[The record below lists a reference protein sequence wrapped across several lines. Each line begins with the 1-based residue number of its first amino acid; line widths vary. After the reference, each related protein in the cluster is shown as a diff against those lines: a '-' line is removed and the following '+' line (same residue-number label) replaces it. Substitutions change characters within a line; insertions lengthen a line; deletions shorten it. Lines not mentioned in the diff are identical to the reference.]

1 MSYTQKVDYSVFI
14 FFKRSNCHQKFELTL
29 KAIQWIALRDTR
41 LGNKLGKNKW
51 EFFSD
56 VTVYSLKKK
65 IQRRGLSNISLLHLS
80 FILPC
85 RNASCIMSPSPLF
98 LNFQKVELKGIPL
111 ELPLKCESMKP
122 NCSAPLF
129 SKGWLASLTLTLSRN
144 GDLWE
149 ILANCMYTLMY
160 AGELVIYRELGGCSP

>member
-98 LNFQKVELKGIPL
+98 LNFQKVELKENSTWTPFKVWKYEAKLQCPL
-111 ELPLKCESMKP
+111 V
-122 NCSAPLF
+122 F
-129 SKGWLASLTLTLSRN
+129 KGLTGLSHLN
-144 GDLWE
+144 
-149 ILANCMYTLMY
+149 I
-160 AGELVIYRELGGCSP
+160 VS